1 MQISFSQDHRER
13 SARGRSSV
21 TVLETMNTGNRY
33 ACLSLGTDR
42 IQGLL
47 GGGESDSTSPPKK
60 KRRRSKNS
68 DLGRRR
74 KTSHKPTTTSSS
86 AEERQ
91 DEQGNSP
98 DPEATNSSKSAEQ
111 SGKKSAWRN
120 SPRGKESIA
129 KSREKYES
137 SEKAHL
143 TRQRY
148 ESNEGLITRRRYE
161 SNEGLETR
169 RRYESNEGL
178 ETRRRY
184 ESNEGL
190 ETRRRYESNEGLETR
205 RRYESNEGLETRRRY
220 ESNEGLETRNA
231 SQQGSDRKIRYE
243 LSPGGEATRRR
254 YKSEE
259 GASVRAAYSRSDD
272 GVFARRRTVTKYKN
286 TEAGRKA
293 QDESRRRYELRESAK
308 QRKLLY
314 YKRQAYTK
322 RVKKAVSH
330 LVQRDAAK
338 AHIVSTEEEQQF
350 PDEEHGR
357 PDTERTEEREPGVE
371 ESTSNKEAMATIRSH
386 KVS

>member
-42 IQGLL
+42 IQRLV

-74 KTSHKPTTTSSS
+74 KTSRKPTTTSSS

-111 SGKKSAWRN
+111 SEKKSAWRN

-205 RRYESNEGLETRRRY
+205 RRYD
-220 ESNEGLETRNA
+220 A

-259 GASVRAAYSRSDD
+259 GVSVRAAYGRSDD

-293 QDESRRRYELRESAK
+293 QDESRRRYELRESAQ

>member
-13 SARGRSSV
+13 SARRRSSV
-21 TVLETMNTGNRY
+21 KVLETMTTENRY

-42 IQGLL
+42 IQRLV
-47 GGGESDSTSPPKK
+47 GGGEIDSTSPPKK
-60 KRRRSKNS
+60 KRRRSKSS

-74 KTSHKPTTTSSS
+74 KTSRKPTTTSSS
-86 AEERQ
+86 AEDRR

-98 DPEATNSSKSAEQ
+98 DPQATNSSTLAEQ
-111 SGKKSAWRN
+111 SEKTSAWRN

-137 SEKAHL
+137 SQKAHL

-161 SNEGLETR
+161 SNEGLITR

-184 ESNEGL
+184 D
-190 ETRRRYESNEGLETR
+190 
-205 RRYESNEGLETRRRY
+205 
-220 ESNEGLETRNA
+220 A

-259 GASVRAAYSRSDD
+259 GASVRVAYSRSDD
-272 GVFARRRTVTKYKN
+272 GVFARRRTVKKYKN

-293 QDESRRRYELRESAK
+293 QDESRRRYELRESAR

-322 RVKKAVSH
+322 RVTKAVSH

-338 AHIVSTEEEQQF
+338 AHMASTEEEQQF
-350 PDEEHGR
+350 PDEEHGC
-357 PDTERTEEREPGVE
+357 PDTERAEEHEPGVE
-371 ESTSNKEAMATIRSH
+371 DSNSNKEAMAIIRSH